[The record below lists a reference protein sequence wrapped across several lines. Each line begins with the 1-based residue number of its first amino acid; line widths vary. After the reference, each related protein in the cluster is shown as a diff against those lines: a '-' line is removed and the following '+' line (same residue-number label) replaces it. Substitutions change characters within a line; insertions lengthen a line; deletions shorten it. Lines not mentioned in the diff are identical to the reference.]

1 MSGRVSA
8 LMVLGMTL
16 VVIGLMYM
24 VFDVMISDYLIAK
37 FWVSTPYMEI
47 MLMQWHAIPTIL
59 FLLSLMCFI
68 FAGMSSSGG
77 KQMVIK
83 R

>member
-1 MSGRVSA
+1 MSSRVSA
-8 LMVLGMTL
+8 LFVLGMTL
-16 VVIGLMYM
+16 AVIGLMYM
-24 VFDVMISDYLIAK
+24 VFDKMITDYLVDK

-47 MLMQWHAIPTIL
+47 MLMEWHAIPTIL

-68 FAGMSSSGG
+68 FAGMSRGG
-77 KQMVIK
+77 RQVVIE